1 MIFWYFE
8 LIQKSAADAA
18 LLLQQQHYYCN
29 CSTGTV
35 AAANFPHINLSL
47 IVICQIIQFAAFTS
61 LTSITAA
68 AAAAV
73 AAPFWIND
81 EYQTTSVYQV
91 S

>member
-1 MIFWYFE
+1 MIFLYFE

-18 LLLQQQHYYCN
+18 ADAALLLQLQRYYCN
-29 CSTGTV
+29 CSTGT
-35 AAANFPHINLSL
+35 AAAAHFPHINLSL

-73 AAPFWIND
+73 AAPF
-81 EYQTTSVYQV
+81 
-91 S
+91 